1 MDWDEQQEI
10 LNKAFKLR
18 GNAGIKFDKNDELLE
33 AADLFQKAIDYC
45 DELIKYW
52 KHRSKDKMNLAI
64 INKEHLIYEKNFSLF
79 FYNYRLKRIDDAF
92 KYLELS
98 NKTLDNTLDRISDII
113 STINKEDLK
122 ALQDDRKRWTYY
134 RLQNEPLYQALLAEK
149 AIKED
154 ELSLALDYYKN
165 TKEKSEKLVEI
176 TKDYMDVLEP
186 NYERIVLSNFYM
198 VSSNYCVYLAS
209 LERTDVGIDSFNP
222 IITESI
228 IQMWEAYKYSIESV
242 KVFPENYKTKE
253 ILKNQLDDINKML
266 LNSKKSWSIFL
277 MKIRDDD
284 FKMHLQQLDINTY
297 NKAIDYR
304 LTINKKIGFVD
315 KLIGIFRNNKNS
327 KHTYEETKSRIE
339 YLKNVIENN
348 DGYRLFY
355 KDGELIGDE
364 KMLQSIFKFTW
375 YATESDVNREPNN
388 GRGPVD
394 YKISKGAND
403 ITLVEFKLASNG
415 NLKVNLK
422 NQVEIYK
429 KANNTKDALK
439 VILYFTESEF
449 KKVKTILEELNLV
462 DNTNIYL
469 IDARKDNKQSA
480 SKVR

>member
-1 MDWDEQQEI
+1 MNWDEQQEI
-10 LNKAFKLR
+10 LKLAFELR
-18 GNAGIKFDKNDELLE
+18 GNAGIIFDKNNELLK
-33 AADLFQKAIDYC
+33 AANLFQKAIDY
-45 DELIKYW
+45 DDKLIKFW
-52 KHRSKDKMNLAI
+52 EHISKDKMNLAI

-79 FYNYRLKRIDDAF
+79 FYNYRLKRTDDAF

-98 NKTLDNTLDRISDII
+98 NKALDNTLDKISNII
-113 STINKEDLK
+113 STINKAYLK
-122 ALQDDRKRWTYY
+122 ELEDDRKRWTYY

-149 AIKED
+149 AIKENK
-154 ELSLALDYYKN
+154 LTLALDYYKS
-165 TKEKSEKLVEI
+165 TKDKSEKLIEI

-198 VSSNYCVYLAS
+198 VSSNYCFYLSS
-209 LERTDVGIDSFNP
+209 LERKDINIDSFNP

-228 IQMWEAYKYSIESV
+228 IQMWRAYKYSIESV
-242 KVFPENYKTKE
+242 KAFPENYKTKE
-253 ILKNQLDDINKML
+253 IVKNQLNDIDKML
-266 LNSKKSWSIFL
+266 LDNKKSWFIFL
-277 MKIRDDD
+277 MKIKDDD
-284 FKMHLQQLDINTY
+284 FKIHLQQLNRKMY
-297 NKAIDYR
+297 NKSVSYR
-304 LTINKKIGFVD
+304 STINEKIGFGD
-315 KLIGIFRNNKNS
+315 KLISMFRNNKKS
-327 KHTYEETKSRIE
+327 KYTYEETKSRIE

-355 KDGELIGDE
+355 KDDELIGDE

-375 YATESDVNREPNN
+375 YATEADVNRETNN

-429 KANNTKDALK
+429 KANNTKDGLK
-439 VILYFTESEF
+439 VILYFTESQL
-449 KKVKTILEELNLV
+449 KKVKTILSELNLT
-462 DNTNIYL
+462 DDPNIYL